1 MPILTKTVLENIGI
15 TLSDEDYASLS
26 EHFESTLNERVVDE
40 IALELT
46 PEQAAELATL
56 EHADDTTISQWLQA
70 NVPDLGE
77 IISDEVDILLGE
89 LAEGSSNLE

>member
-1 MPILTKTVLENIGI
+1 MPILTKAVLDSIGI
-15 TLSDEDYASLS
+15 VLSDQDYESLS
-26 EHFESTLNERVVDE
+26 EHFESTLNERVVNE

-56 EHADDTTISQWLQA
+56 EHADDATVSAWLQA
-70 NVPDLGE
+70 NVQDLSE

-89 LAEGSSNLE
+89 LTESSDQL

>member
-1 MPILTKTVLENIGI
+1 MPILTKTVLQNIGI
-15 TLSDEDYASLS
+15 VLSDEDYESLS
-26 EHFESTLNERVVDE
+26 EHFESTLNERVIDE

-56 EHADDTTISQWLQA
+56 EHADDATVSQWLQA

-89 LAEGSSNLE
+89 LAEGGGDLA